1 MKYGIITFLLLLGL
15 VVMYGTAK
23 IISWLVA
30 LWIN

>member
-23 IISWLVA
+23 IISWLFQ
-30 LWIN
+30 WIG